1 MTKIFPKKLQ
11 KGDEIRVISP
21 SSSLTRTGKF
31 EDKLKAKAR
40 LEALGYQVTFGQ
52 HILENDLLES
62 SSINSRLADFHAA
75 FLDPNVKAILCTIGG
90 FNSNE
95 LLPYI
100 DWNIVKNSPKI
111 FCGFSDITVL
121 HQAIFAKTGLVTYYG
136 PGYIAFLMDEL
147 QDFQTNSWQNA
158 VAGQSSYSLNA
169 SDFYTSDA
177 WYDPTQARHL
187 LPAAW
192 KIYNHGKAS
201 GEIIGGNLNTLML
214 VTGTSAQVKSNQPIA
229 FLENAEGEDF
239 YDWDRE
245 LAHFLQVYPD
255 ISALV
260 IGRFP
265 KEEGMTEEI
274 LHFILDKYPHLKTIP
289 ADAFANV
296 SIEQIFSSPFQ
307 RSVRTLNPLAHS
319 KNLEIQ
325 LISDLRERN
334 VGHEI
339 ADFWPFAKRQW
350 KDFDYKLADGESLR
364 EVQNRNISALEQI
377 LATSKNQKVAIGT
390 HGTSLSTILNFYQPD
405 FQFQDF
411 QSLAGKMP
419 YVIKMDFAENNYLTH
434 QVIEIDYDNKKS
446 Y

>member
-1 MTKIFPKKLQ
+1 MTEVYF
-11 KGDEIRVISP
+11 IRH
-21 SSSLTRTGKF
+21 SLR
-31 EDKLKAKAR
+31 D
-40 LEALGYQVTFGQ
+40 
-52 HILENDLLES
+52 N
-62 SSINSRLADFHAA
+62 AA
-75 FLDPNVKAILCTIGG
+75 YD
-90 FNSNE
+90 
-95 LLPYI
+95 
-100 DWNIVKNSPKI
+100 D
-111 FCGFSDITVL
+111 
-121 HQAIFAKTGLVTYYG
+121 
-136 PGYIAFLMDEL
+136 MDVPL
-147 QDFQTNSWQNA
+147 T
-158 VAGQSSYSLNA
+158 
-169 SDFYTSDA
+169 
-177 WYDPTQARHL
+177 
-187 LPAAW
+187 
-192 KIYNHGKAS
+192 
-201 GEIIGGNLNTLML
+201 
-214 VTGTSAQVKSNQPIA
+214 
-229 FLENAEGEDF
+229 AEGEK
-239 YDWDRE
+239 R
-245 LAHFLQVYPD
+245 
-255 ISALV
+255 AL
-260 IGRFP
+260 
-265 KEEGMTEEI
+265 I
-274 LHFILDKYPHLKTIP
+274 L

-364 EVQNRNISALEQI
+364 EVQNRNISALEKI

-419 YVIKMDFAENNYLTH
+419 YVIKMDFAENKYLTH